1 MGAILARTT
10 AINERRGVLKVLTSI
25 QISDVRVS
33 VHYGYY
39 VRRSPDNRAEFKR
52 RMTDWYR
59 ENHASLVWR
68 PIPEIAIGGVF
79 ALPDEKGERTDG

>member
-1 MGAILARTT
+1 M
-10 AINERRGVLKVLTSI
+10 
-25 QISDVRVS
+25 
-33 VHYGYY
+33 YWYY